1 MTAATAVA
9 GTAAP
14 PTRGV
19 DYVRAPNRVAEQI
32 TGRRYLSYTQINLM
46 RSCPLKFKFGYIQKA
61 PPDFIPSSL
70 IFGGAIHRALELYF
84 RSRLEGINATATGL
98 MAAFLN
104 SWKTQKESA
113 GTNVSVRFNK
123 GEDEDS
129 INALGKRMIDA
140 FLAGPLATPKGS
152 IFGIEEE
159 LTVELDP
166 DLPDILAKVDLV
178 TDTGGALHVI
188 DFKTSKSRWTEQKAQ
203 ENAEQLLI
211 YGTTMRSMSQGLGR
225 PTKLHF
231 AIITK
236 AKSPAVQLLPV
247 PMDKDRVVALTESIR
262 QIWQAIQAGNFYPSP
277 SAMNCSGC
285 QFRSRC
291 PVFGAAK

>member
-1 MTAATAVA
+1 MSTVMVQPVYAPSPAPDRPPNQVA
-9 GTAAP
+9 
-14 PTRGV
+14 RH
-19 DYVRAPNRVAEQI
+19 I
-32 TGRRYLSYTQINLM
+32 TDRPYLSYTQISQM
-46 RSCPLKFKFGYIQKA
+46 RSCPRKFAFHYIEKA

-104 SWKTQKESA
+104 SWKTQQETA
-113 GTNVSVRFNK
+113 GTKVSVRFNK
-123 GEDEDS
+123 GEDEET
-129 INALGKRMIDA
+129 INALAKRMIDA
-140 FLAGPLATPKGS
+140 FLASPLATPKGT
-152 IFGIEEE
+152 IFGVEEE

-166 DLPDILAKVDLV
+166 ELPDILAKVDLV

-188 DFKTSKSRWTEQKAQ
+188 DFKTSKSRWTDQRAQ

-211 YGTTMRSMSQGLGR
+211 YGTTMKSMSQGLGR

-236 AKSPAVQLLPV
+236 AKMPVVQLLPV
-247 PMDKDRVVALTESIR
+247 PMDQDRVAGLTESIR
-262 QIWQAIQAGNFYPSP
+262 QVWQAIQAGNFYPSP
-277 SAMNCSGC
+277 SPQNCSGC
-285 QFRSRC
+285 QFKSRC
-291 PVFGAAK
+291 PIFGVQK